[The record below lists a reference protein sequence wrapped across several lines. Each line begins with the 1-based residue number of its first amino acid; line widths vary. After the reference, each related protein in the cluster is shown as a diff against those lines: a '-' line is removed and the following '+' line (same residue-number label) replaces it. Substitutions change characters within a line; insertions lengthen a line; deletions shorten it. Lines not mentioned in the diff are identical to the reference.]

1 LAAGLIGLNCHVSR
15 AQPIGIAKHSIEWM
29 TTDCDLVVRATI
41 DKVDPV
47 YKDSYSINRVITLRV
62 LETYKGDPI
71 DSLRFMH
78 RGDFGRSHIET
89 WREKQCEI
97 LFFLKD
103 WRFGFSR
110 WATGYVLSGLP
121 NYAARNAI
129 ELTAGKVEEYSMNLE
144 LIRSSDDLIAAVK
157 KFLTEPHYQKQQ
169 RISHHMISL
178 PPSFYQAGIIR
189 FDLTVPLDVELER
202 LAKGWIDTKEFH
214 EIGLKAQQPFQPRL
228 VFAEF
233 KQKFA
238 AENNEFTV
246 RQYSRRNT
254 GYVGVDSLELM
265 ATDCDLVVLGT
276 ISDFCYAMKNP
287 DHGQIAGVEFHVKQ
301 TLKGE
306 SKETISFAVGNP
318 EDLAYLKKN
327 NAPLL
332 VFLKR
337 NRLRLGME
345 TYGMLEYS
353 ARAMWDDA
361 VVVLFKDFAEVLSS
375 DLTWVKT
382 PEQILLR
389 LRKFLAETSFELP
402 TPTFDFHP
410 PESIVRDVT
419 ISGNRYAIVHLPVNS
434 QLEANAKKWLV
445 SKDKNIRW
453 IGARAIVYFKS
464 DENADLL
471 RPLLTDDDLWERS
484 ERFRMIGSLANVSLV
499 IRRLT
504 RWEAWNVL
512 HGWGYKV
519 NKPKFQ

>member
-1 LAAGLIGLNCHVSR
+1 
-15 AQPIGIAKHSIEWM
+15 
-29 TTDCDLVVRATI
+29 
-41 DKVDPV
+41 
-47 YKDSYSINRVITLRV
+47 
-62 LETYKGDPI
+62 
-71 DSLRFMH
+71 
-78 RGDFGRSHIET
+78 
-89 WREKQCEI
+89 
-97 LFFLKD
+97 
-103 WRFGFSR
+103 
-110 WATGYVLSGLP
+110 
-121 NYAARNAI
+121 
-129 ELTAGKVEEYSMNLE
+129 
-144 LIRSSDDLIAAVK
+144 
-157 KFLTEPHYQKQQ
+157 
-169 RISHHMISL
+169 
-178 PPSFYQAGIIR
+178 
-189 FDLTVPLDVELER
+189 
-202 LAKGWIDTKEFH
+202 
-214 EIGLKAQQPFQPRL
+214 
-228 VFAEF
+228 
-233 KQKFA
+233 
-238 AENNEFTV
+238 
-246 RQYSRRNT
+246 
-254 GYVGVDSLELM
+254 
-265 ATDCDLVVLGT
+265 
-276 ISDFCYAMKNP
+276 
-287 DHGQIAGVEFHVKQ
+287 
-301 TLKGE
+301 
-306 SKETISFAVGNP
+306 
-318 EDLAYLKKN
+318 
-327 NAPLL
+327 
-332 VFLKR
+332 
-337 NRLRLGME
+337 
-345 TYGMLEYS
+345 MLEYS

-410 PESIVRDVT
+410 PESIVGGVT